1 MSRNTK
7 AKKTTDG
14 LFPILDF
21 TEIDLTRVRLE
32 KYEDDELFYVDAKLF
47 MSHVNGS
54 TEKFNMVMRA
64 SSNLPEVPHLTNA
77 NSQIH
82 YLADQINRVIEQKI
96 LFNNLLKK
104 FEAQTIKN
112 TELMEMLENSNPEKV
127 QELREKFEKLKTET
141 EIAKTTSE
149 KRKKPSQKNDID
161 RKHFHFIHRNYYFNL

>member
-1 MSRNTK
+1 MPPKTKKNTE
-7 AKKTTDG
+7 G
-14 LFPILDF
+14 LSFPILDF

-47 MSHVNGS
+47 MNQLNGS
-54 TEKFNMVMRA
+54 AEKFNMVMAA

-104 FEAQTIKN
+104 FEAQTIKI
-112 TELMEMLENSNPEKV
+112 TELMKMLEKSNPEKV
-127 QELREKFEKLKTET
+127 QELEDKFKKLQTET

-149 KRKKPSQKNDID
+149 KRKKPSQKNDIG